1 MRDAGQASSPT
12 SVTTRPASRRPARRC
27 GECYRAC
34 PMVPRTPAL
43 ATAAPEA
50 VMAGIRDILRDG
62 AGTADAI
69 AFAGACTRS
78 GVCTPACPEKL
89 DAAFL
94 MRLASLRVRGTLG
107 DPPRVAAKH
116 DPNWSVAREGVR
128 AADHE
133 RGGAG
138 HMAVTPDAS
147 VTFWYGCNMA
157 RHGEIVRLV
166 TRILEAIGVA
176 AAPAGGPGYCCG
188 SPQEKNARIAAGM
201 AARTV
206 EKFNQAG
213 RETVVTWCPSCHM
226 NMDDLMAPVTET
238 AFDTQHITQLL
249 VGACRTAAS
258 VC

>member
-1 MRDAGQASSPT
+1 MRDTERGLVAHIRDNS
-12 SVTTRPASRRPARRC
+12 ARLAAACTAC

-43 ATAAPEA
+43 ASAAPEA

-116 DPNWSVAREGVR
+116 DPNWSSRVKAFARLTMNE
-128 AADHE
+128 E
-133 RGGAG
+133 
-138 HMAVTPDAS
+138 
-147 VTFWYGCNMA
+147 
-157 RHGEIVRLV
+157 E
-166 TRILEAIGVA
+166 
-176 AAPAGGPGYCCG
+176 
-188 SPQEKNARIAAGM
+188 
-201 AARTV
+201 
-206 EKFNQAG
+206 QA
-213 RETVVTWCPSCHM
+213 TW
-226 NMDDLMAPVTET
+226 L
-238 AFDTQHITQLL
+238 
-249 VGACRTAAS
+249 
-258 VC
+258 